1 MDLPK
6 IDQKINK
13 LVKLYQTRNPF
24 RIAKELKILVL
35 EENLEEIYGYYSMFN
50 QIKIIHINSEMS
62 EIEKYVTCGH
72 ELGHCILH
80 PKENTPMLS
89 KAALTSELKIEKEAN
104 YFATNLIVDPSI
116 DDFELMSNY
125 EKLYYFGL
133 PDEFE
138 RFL

>member
-1 MDLPK
+1 MDLPQ
-6 IDQKINK
+6 IDKKINK
-13 LVKLYQTRNPF
+13 LVKIYQTRNPF
-24 RIAKELKILVL
+24 RLARELKILVL

-62 EIEKYVTCGH
+62 DIEKYITCGH

-89 KAALTSELKIEKEAN
+89 KSAFTSELKIEKEAN

-133 PDEFE
+133 PNEFE

>member
-1 MDLPK
+1 
-6 IDQKINK
+6 
-13 LVKLYQTRNPF
+13 
-24 RIAKELKILVL
+24 
-35 EENLEEIYGYYSMFN
+35 
-50 QIKIIHINSEMS
+50 MS
-62 EIEKYVTCGH
+62 DIEKYITCGH

-89 KAALTSELKIEKEAN
+89 KSAFTSELKIEKEAN

>member
-1 MDLPK
+1 MDLPQ
-6 IDQKINK
+6 IDKKINK
-13 LVKLYQTRNPF
+13 LVKIYQTRNPF
-24 RIAKELKILVL
+24 RLARELKILVL

-62 EIEKYVTCGH
+62 DIEKYITCGH

-89 KAALTSELKIEKEAN
+89 KSAFTSELKIEKEAN